1 MRKAVKKAEVEQL
14 PFKEVR
20 AVTTF
25 EEQELRRRLSEPML
39 GGVAETHHRLARVV
53 VRPLGGGRGGD
64 IDDRQQHR
72 SSQEADSSFDQNR
85 SSINIH
91 DIYSDELNNQIKHNL
106 GDFLRSCQRS
116 SFYGPL
122 SPSIRYFSYDKGP
135 ATLSDSTLKPRRRDS
150 TAREDSILPNL
161 YINEH
166 LFVDTAVP
174 GGTEDGSM
182 ASPVSEDSAAD
193 NEGTTDRHH
202 DDGNAGDGDDGN
214 AERDGDDGNAGDG
227 GDDDDRGK
235 GVTGMDPDNN
245 NDACSSIHAKDE
257 TPRNNDV
264 STDERND
271 DAVELDEKNDDA
283 VVKEEGKEEERI
295 AEGDDAVVVV
305 AGIEEMG
312 GGLPEELLLV
322 DVDFDLPNM
331 VQQLVPYRPATLS
344 TSDLLNLSPT
354 AAGDTGSDAAALQP
368 YLNYRRKRVKE
379 KLQHLESIDNEDY
392 GGGDGDDKG
401 GAEDPQSMRETIK
414 QAVRGV
420 GDLGATQKKYIWER
434 GSGANYFDIEH
445 TGSNIPTQKSMG
457 HDRLDL
463 EQLPRRPLTFI
474 LPAAPVDAD
483 EQWSGPYS
491 YYSDHRHSNS
501 NSLSPSK
508 MKKVKEI
515 YDEIELHN
523 LSIYSATK
531 SRARRAAQTS
541 KYFEYSTSMVSN
553 SAASMVSD
561 SSTTAAEEL
570 TSFEPSTQEEITA
583 ECPTDI
589 NELDKS
595 SLLPHT
601 SASKSSVVVS
611 SSSSRS
617 SEKRK
622 DLRSSLH
629 NQGMGQIAR
638 HGSSSRRRNSSSIV
652 ETNGKEQLS
661 IDRDK
666 SIHAGKNR
674 KIDSRSNST
683 SSMVARSNSS
693 RSSSVKI
700 DRTADSRRSLGTG
713 ISQPVES
720 GIRGLRPHVDD
731 DGRKAKTKAKDA
743 DLLLVVQ
750 QLRAS
755 VTTILHIHMHMLGV
769 TI

>member
-14 PFKEVR
+14 CFKEVR

-64 IDDRQQHR
+64 IDDRQQQHR
-72 SSQEADSSFDQNR
+72 SSQEGDCSFDQNR

-135 ATLSDSTLKPRRRDS
+135 ATLSDIALKPRRRDS
-150 TAREDSILPNL
+150 TAREDSILLPNL

-166 LFVDTAVP
+166 LFVDSA
-174 GGTEDGSM
+174 GSM

-202 DDGNAGDGDDGN
+202 DDGNAG
-214 AERDGDDGNAGDG
+214 NAGDSDH
-227 GDDDDRGK
+227 GDDRDE
-235 GVTGMDPDNN
+235 GVTSMDPDSN
-245 NDACSSIHAKDE
+245 NDACSNIHAKDE
-257 TPRNNDV
+257 TPCNNDV

-271 DAVELDEKNDDA
+271 DAAVLDEKNDDA
-283 VVKEEGKEEERI
+283 AVKEEGKEGERI
-295 AEGDDAVVVV
+295 VEGDDAVAA
-305 AGIEEMG
+305 AGMEEVD

-354 AAGDTGSDAAALQP
+354 AAGDSGSGAAALQP

-379 KLQHLESIDNEDY
+379 KLQHLESIDKDDY
-392 GGGDGDDKG
+392 GGDDGDDKG

-420 GDLGATQKKYIWER
+420 GDLEATQKKYVWER

-445 TGSNIPTQKSMG
+445 TGSNIPTQKSTG

-541 KYFEYSTSMVSN
+541 KYFEYSTSMVTN

-595 SLLPHT
+595 SLLPHR
-601 SASKSSVVVS
+601 SASKSSVTVVS

-629 NQGMGQIAR
+629 NHGMGQIAR
-638 HGSSSRRRNSSSIV
+638 HGSSSRRRISSSI

-661 IDRDK
+661 SIDGNK
-666 SIHAGKNR
+666 SIHAVKNR
-674 KIDSRSNST
+674 KIDSRSNSS

-693 RSSSVKI
+693 RSNSVKI
-700 DRTADSRRSLGTG
+700 DHTADSRRSLGTG
-713 ISQPVES
+713 ISQPVVS

-731 DGRKAKTKAKDA
+731 DGRKAKIKAKDA

-755 VTTILHIHMHMLGV
+755 VTTV
-769 TI
+769 

>member
-14 PFKEVR
+14 CFKEVR

-53 VRPLGGGRGGD
+53 VRPQGGGREGG
-64 IDDRQQHR
+64 IDDCRQQHR
-72 SSQEADSSFDQNR
+72 SSQEGDCSFDQNR

-91 DIYSDELNNQIKHNL
+91 DIYSDELSNQIKHNL

-135 ATLSDSTLKPRRRDS
+135 ATLSDSALKPRRRDS
-150 TAREDSILPNL
+150 TAREDSINLLPNL

-166 LFVDTAVP
+166 LFVDGSMAVP
-174 GGTEDGSM
+174 GDTEDGSM
-182 ASPVSEDSAAD
+182 SSPVSEDSAAD

-202 DDGNAGDGDDGN
+202 DDGDAGDGDDG
-214 AERDGDDGNAGDG
+214 DHG
-227 GDDDDRGK
+227 DDRGK
-235 GVTGMDPDNN
+235 GVTGMDPDSN
-245 NDACSSIHAKDE
+245 NDACGNIHAKDE
-257 TPRNNDV
+257 TPCNNDV

-271 DAVELDEKNDDA
+271 DAAVLDERNDDA
-283 VVKEEGKEEERI
+283 TVKEEGNEGERI
-295 AEGDDAVVVV
+295 AEGDDAVAA
-305 AGIEEMG
+305 AGMEEVEG
-312 GGLPEELLLV
+312 GVPEELLLV

-331 VQQLVPYRPATLS
+331 VQQLIPYRPPALS
-344 TSDLLNLSPT
+344 TSDLLNLTPT
-354 AAGDTGSDAAALQP
+354 AAGDEGSDAAALQP

-379 KLQHLESIDNEDY
+379 KLQHLESIDKDDY
-392 GGGDGDDKG
+392 GGGGGDKG
-401 GAEDPQSMRETIK
+401 GEEGPQSMRETIQ

-420 GDLGATQKKYIWER
+420 GDLGATQKKYVWER

-445 TGSNIPTQKSMG
+445 TGRNIPKPTQKSTG

-570 TSFEPSTQEEITA
+570 TAFEPSTLEEVTV
-583 ECPTDI
+583 ECPADSSG
-589 NELDKS
+589 LDKS
-595 SLLPHT
+595 SLLPHRR
-601 SASKSSVVVS
+601 SASSSKSAVVVS

-629 NQGMGQIAR
+629 NHGMGQIGR
-638 HGSSSRRRNSSSIV
+638 HGSSSRRRNSSI
-652 ETNGKEQLS
+652 EINGKLS
-661 IDRDK
+661 IDGNK
-666 SIHAGKNR
+666 GIHPVKNS

-683 SSMVARSNSS
+683 SSIVARSNSS
-693 RSSSVKI
+693 HSTSVKT
-700 DRTADSRRSLGTG
+700 DYTADSRRSLGSG

-720 GIRGLRPHVDD
+720 GMRGLRPHVN
-731 DGRKAKTKAKDA
+731 AKDA

-755 VTTILHIHMHMLGV
+755 VTTV
-769 TI
+769 

>member
-14 PFKEVR
+14 CFKEVR

-53 VRPLGGGRGGD
+53 VRPLGGGRGEE

-72 SSQEADSSFDQNR
+72 SSQEGDCSFDQNR

-135 ATLSDSTLKPRRRDS
+135 ATLSDSALKPRRRDS

-166 LFVDTAVP
+166 LFVDAAVP

-182 ASPVSEDSAAD
+182 ASPASEDSAAD

-202 DDGNAGDGDDGN
+202 DDGNAGDGDDCN
-214 AERDGDDGNAGDG
+214 AGDGDDGNAGD

-235 GVTGMDPDNN
+235 GVTGIDPDSY
-245 NDACSSIHAKDE
+245 NDACSNIHAKDE

-264 STDERND
+264 STDERTD
-271 DAVELDEKNDDA
+271 DAVVLDEKNDDA
-283 VVKEEGKEEERI
+283 VVKEEGDEGERI
-295 AEGDDAVVVV
+295 MEGDDAVVAA
-305 AGIEEMG
+305 AGIEEVG
-312 GGLPEELLLV
+312 GELPEELLLV

-379 KLQHLESIDNEDY
+379 KLQHLESIDKEDY
-392 GGGDGDDKG
+392 GGGGDGDDKG

-445 TGSNIPTQKSMG
+445 TAGSNIPTQKSMG

-523 LSIYSATK
+523 LSIYSTTK

-570 TSFEPSTQEEITA
+570 TSFEPSTQEEITV

-595 SLLPHT
+595 SLLPHR

-622 DLRSSLH
+622 DLRSSVH
-629 NQGMGQIAR
+629 NHGMGQIGR

-661 IDRDK
+661 IDRNK
-666 SIHAGKNR
+666 SIHASKNS

-683 SSMVARSNSS
+683 SIL
-693 RSSSVKI
+693 KI
-700 DRTADSRRSLGTG
+700 DHTADSRRSLGSG

-755 VTTILHIHMHMLGV
+755 VTTVLHIHMHMLGV